1 MYFTFKRFYLSLLS
15 FFPFFLSFFSF
26 SLFLFFFSFDSIQFR
41 VFVPF
46 LEETVSNQDFLQIGR
61 SLRLRTRRRGGRP
74 LIVRQY
80 LLSIAS
86 PPFLSFLLLLVLNH
100 FERSRMPSR
109 AFQGMLV
116 YSCQLFHRQFDEFY
130 EFTA

>member
-15 FFPFFLSFFSF
+15 FFPFFFLFSPFLFSF
-26 SLFLFFFSFDSIQFR
+26 SFFSFDSIQFR

-61 SLRLRTRRRGGRP
+61 SLRLRTRRRGRP

-86 PPFLSFLLLLVLNH
+86 PPFLSFLLLLVLDH
-100 FERSRMPSR
+100 FERSRIPSR

>member
-15 FFPFFLSFFSF
+15 FFPFFFLFSPF
-26 SLFLFFFSFDSIQFR
+26 PFFLFFFSFDSIQFR

-61 SLRLRTRRRGGRP
+61 SLRLRTRRRGGP

-86 PPFLSFLLLLVLNH
+86 PSFLSFLLLLVLDH